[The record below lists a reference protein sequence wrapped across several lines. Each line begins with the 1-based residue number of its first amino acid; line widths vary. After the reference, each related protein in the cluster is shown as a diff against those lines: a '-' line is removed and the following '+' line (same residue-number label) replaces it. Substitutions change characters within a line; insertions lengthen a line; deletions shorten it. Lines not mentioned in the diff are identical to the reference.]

1 LQSTRRPA
9 AAVRDS
15 VCRCV
20 TFSMNTMNFDAT
32 GPTRPLTRDKSAP
45 PRGACGVECHI
56 NHVATSSSKDLSTKA
71 SPRYQKVALRQKIN
85 NQKQTKQ
92 TNRTTSRRQIWD
104 YFLKSKTKNIFILFC
119 EMWYDVEKIFTHI
132 NVCVCVRADIL
143 IHGLTRGSFSTS
155 EGFYWRE
162 RTSSSSEPRCKRR
175 LVDLCCTLVIMTCGR
190 SAVQ

>member
-1 LQSTRRPA
+1 MASPYCNPLAVRRLQSGTLCA
-9 AAVRDS
+9 A
-15 VCRCV
+15 
-20 TFSMNTMNFDAT
+20 FSINTMNFDAT

-56 NHVATSSSKDLSTKA
+56 NRVATSSSKDLSTKA

-104 YFLKSKTKNIFILFC
+104 YFKKSKTKNIFILFC

-132 NVCVCVRADIL
+132 NVCVCQSRYPD
-143 IHGLTRGSFSTS
+143 TRINSWF
-155 EGFYWRE
+155 
-162 RTSSSSEPRCKRR
+162 
-175 LVDLCCTLVIMTCGR
+175 L
-190 SAVQ
+190 